1 MEGMG
6 SAVQLVTSQLSFAS
20 VVTLLRGTAVS
31 TELTSWSKTNQEGKT
46 GSSHPQTQH
55 RTTELGLNPRSLH
68 HQTTQYSPSC
78 PKVCG
83 LHVNPN
89 RCTMRGLGGRRG
101 GVLKSANVTQ

>member
-83 LHVNPN
+83 FHVNPN

-101 GVLKSANVTQ
+101 GGP